1 MSPGAE
7 SGAVEAMQK
16 RCPWGDD
23 ALLIRYHDKEWGT
36 PVHDD
41 RELFEHLTLDCMQ
54 AGLSWITILRKRE
67 AYRKAFDGFQIRKV
81 ARYDEAKV
89 QELLSD
95 PGIVRNRQKI
105 EAAINNAKC
114 VLKVQKERGSF
125 DSFIWSFVGGEARHN
140 EWRSFKEMPAQTPES
155 RAMSDALRA
164 EGFKFVGPTICYAF
178 MQAVGMVNDHLV
190 ECYRHAELKSL

>member
-1 MSPGAE
+1 MPKP
-7 SGAVEAMQK
+7 K

-23 ALLIRYHDKEWGT
+23 DLLNRYHDQEWGM

-41 RELFEHLTLDCMQ
+41 RELYEHLTLDCMQ
-54 AGLSWITILRKRE
+54 AGLSWITVLRKRE
-67 AYRKAFDGFQIRKV
+67 AYRQAFDGFLPRKV
-81 ARYDEAKV
+81 ARFDQAKV
-89 QELLSD
+89 EELLSN
-95 PGIVRNRQKI
+95 PGIIRNRQKI

-114 VLKVQKERGSF
+114 VLRVQKEKGSL
-125 DSFIWSFVGGEARHN
+125 DSFLWSFVRGETIHN
-140 EWRSFKEMPAQTPES
+140 ERRSFKEVPAHTPES

-190 ECYRHAELKSL
+190 DCFRHEELRRLR